1 MKLTEIINNMD
12 QDGFVIINEGVGSA
26 SVARVRELVAKARG
40 IAQALDDKA
49 EAKFRKELN
58 SKLAAFNSA
67 ANNGNIRKIDA
78 KAAVVASVIAKYE
91 AKV

>member
-1 MKLTEIINNMD
+1 MRLTEFIDSMD
-12 QDGFVIINEGVGSA
+12 QDGFVMVNEGVGSA
-26 SVARVRELVAKARG
+26 SVARVRELVAKASG
-40 IAQALDDKA
+40 IAQALDAKA

-91 AKV
+91 AQV